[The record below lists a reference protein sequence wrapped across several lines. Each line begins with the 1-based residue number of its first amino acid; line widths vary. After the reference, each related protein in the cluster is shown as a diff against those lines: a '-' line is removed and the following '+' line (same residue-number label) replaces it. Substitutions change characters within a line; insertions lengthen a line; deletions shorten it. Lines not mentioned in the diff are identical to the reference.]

1 MELTKTYLYGI
12 SDFWVTMLRDKD
24 LVERVLDSGL
34 EEFAQVYSDFLC
46 ATSGLSLQD
55 VALEARADLKFIP
68 VLLDVP
74 VTADATEVPL
84 PALYSKISWLGSSP
98 LAPVVLLENGSDFVI
113 QQTVTSSVLK
123 FAKPFSTYG
132 FPYGM
137 VDVDGV
143 TKYLYGLWATD
154 CAIDPQV
161 LSKVFAPL
169 VLQTPD
175 VSTSLFQKY
184 IEGLFRLYTGGPT
197 VQNMRNGLCLAFGVP
212 VSRFDG
218 EIVLLTGRDVQTGQ
232 YWVVTSIDMY
242 YLPYGVPPA
251 VAEGDVLM
259 AGTALAD
266 IVTVDDYL
274 TDEDWWVNMYVP
286 ADIMKLTG
294 DDQGRVITAGS
305 VEDEIM
311 RKWLKT
317 HLFLIRIKWRPEYDL
332 GDPQGVRDVL
342 TRARATHTYGILI
355 VSQDLGT
362 DVVPIEDDLVTDRRK
377 VLLDFA
383 GPVPYIH
390 RDGSGNTLIRRRDAH
405 FVRANTDAWSEVC
418 RSRPEVETVDPPV
431 LVPASAFLSPA
442 PVDVSTTVSHLLP
455 LYSCT
460 VNEAAAKVALAGYAP
475 PLTWPYML
483 AIASVSTS
491 DPVLMTREEAS
502 LPVAGSD
509 YYSSPLLPG
518 KDLLEEGQAS
528 ELSRSYYPSLSATT
542 TLVFLRPVDTL
553 DLVSV
558 YALETGVSDDVKF
571 PVEEMDAL
579 RYRLSSDP
587 PGTWTDLP

>member
-12 SDFWVTMLRDKD
+12 SDFWVTMLRDRD
-24 LVERVLDSGL
+24 LLERTLDSGL
-34 EEFAQVYSDFLC
+34 EEFAQVYSEFLC
-46 ATSGLSLQD
+46 TTSGLSLQD
-55 VALEARADLKFIP
+55 VALEARSDLRFIP
-68 VLLDVP
+68 LLLDAP
-74 VTADATEVPL
+74 VAASATELTL
-84 PALYSKISWLGSSP
+84 PDLYSRISYLGSSP
-98 LAPVVLLENGSDFVI
+98 LAPVVLLEKGADFVV
-113 QQTVTSSVLK
+113 QQTATESVLK
-123 FAKPFSTYG
+123 FAKPFSQYG

-137 VDVDGV
+137 IEVDG
-143 TKYLYGLWATD
+143 TTRYLYGLWAMD
-154 CAIDPQV
+154 CAIDPQI
-161 LSKVFAPL
+161 LSRVYAPL

-218 EIVLLTGRDVQTGQ
+218 EIVLLTGRDLQTGQ
-232 YWVVTSIDMY
+232 HWVVTTIDMY
-242 YLPYGVPPA
+242 YLPYGVPPS
-251 VAEGDVLM
+251 VVEGDILM

-286 ADIMKLTG
+286 ENILKMTG
-294 DDQGRVITAGS
+294 DTRGRVIAAGS
-305 VEDEIM
+305 AEDEIM

-342 TRARATHTYGILI
+342 TRARATHTYGILV

-362 DVVPIEDDLVTDRRK
+362 DTVPIEDGLVVDRRK
-377 VLLDFA
+377 YFLDFV

-390 RDGSGNTLIRRRDAH
+390 RDGSGNPHIKRRDLQ
-405 FVRANTDAWSEVC
+405 FVRANTDSWSEVC
-418 RSRPEVETVDPPV
+418 RSRPETETVDPPITI
-431 LVPASAFLSPA
+431 PASAFLSPS
-442 PVDVSTTVSHLLP
+442 PIQVSTTVSHLLP

-460 VNEAAAKVALAGYAP
+460 TSEAAAKIALLGYTP
-475 PLTWPYML
+475 PATWPYML
-483 AIASVSTS
+483 AIENVLTS
-491 DPVLMTREEAS
+491 DPVAMTREESS
-502 LPVAGSD
+502 LPPVGTL
-509 YYSSPLLPG
+509 YYSPPLYSDR
-518 KDLLEEGQAS
+518 DLLDEGQAS
-528 ELSRSYYPSLSATT
+528 ELSRSYLPATSTIT
-542 TLVFLRPVDTL
+542 TLVLLRPADTL
-553 DLVSV
+553 DLICV
-558 YALETGVSDDVKF
+558 YALELGISTDVKF
-571 PVEEMDAL
+571 PVGEMDAL